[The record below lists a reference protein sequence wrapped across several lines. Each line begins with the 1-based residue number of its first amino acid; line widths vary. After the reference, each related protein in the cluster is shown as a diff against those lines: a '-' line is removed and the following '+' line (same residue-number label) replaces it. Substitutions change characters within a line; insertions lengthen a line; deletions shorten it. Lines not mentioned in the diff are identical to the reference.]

1 MLPASVKDS
10 AKIEHLDFILTKY
23 MTYKIRQS
31 SPWLFIAT
39 LLTVIFSGMALLI
52 FLTIYEILPKGQPFI
67 FILCF
72 ASIVGLAA
80 FYLPRYTATAD
91 IEIIIDND
99 GIKRK
104 WLRQFI
110 LHNREDNEYK
120 WTEIADYVF
129 QPDRQF
135 DQFKLHLNDG
145 TKFIFYHNND
155 HDSKDDFRKFLTN
168 FVERVEQ
175 INDADIDKRNDIK
188 LGKTIYET
196 FWGLLLALL
205 AVLMIVGIPIM
216 LLALPTKKTPNYAML
231 GVAYIGA
238 IYFVVQVYIHRKRR
252 KVYEDSFK

>member
-1 MLPASVKDS
+1 MS
-10 AKIEHLDFILTKY
+10 
-23 MTYKIRQS
+23 YKIKQS

-39 LLTVIFSGMALLI
+39 LLTVIFSGMAILI
-52 FLTIYEILPKGQPFI
+52 ILTSYQILPKGQPLI

-72 ASIVGLAA
+72 APIGGLA

-91 IEIIIDND
+91 IEILIDND

-104 WLRQFI
+104 WLRHFI
-110 LHNREDNEYK
+110 LHSNEDNEYK

-135 DQFKLHLNDG
+135 DQFKLHLKDG
-145 TKFIFYHNND
+145 TMFKFYHNND
-155 HDSKDDFRKFLTN
+155 HDNKDDFRKFLSH
-168 FVERVEQ
+168 FIERVEQ
-175 INDADIDKRNDIK
+175 INTVDSDKQNDIK

-196 FWGLLLALL
+196 FWGLILALL
-205 AVLMIVGIPIM
+205 AAIMIIGVPI
-216 LLALPTKKTPNYAML
+216 LLFTFPTKKTPNYAML

-252 KVYEDSFK
+252 KAYEDSFK

>member
-1 MLPASVKDS
+1 MDS
-10 AKIEHLDFILTKY
+10 AKIERLDFKLTKY
-23 MTYKIRQS
+23 MTYKIKQS

-39 LLTVIFSGMALLI
+39 LLTVIFSGAAILN
-52 FLTIYEILPKGQPFI
+52 FLSIYHILPKGQPLI

-72 ASIVGLAA
+72 APIVGLA
-80 FYLPRYTATAD
+80 FYLPRYTATAV

-104 WLRQFI
+104 WLRQFF
-110 LHNREDNEYK
+110 LQNREDNEYK

-135 DQFKLHLNDG
+135 DQFKMHLKDG
-145 TKFIFYHNND
+145 TKFKFYHNND
-155 HDSKDDFRKFLTN
+155 HDSKDDFRNFLSN

-175 INDADIDKRNDIK
+175 INNVDIDKRNDIK

-196 FWGLLLALL
+196 FGGVLLALL
-205 AVLMIVGIPIM
+205 AVIMIVGIPIM
-216 LLALPTKKTPNYAML
+216 LLAFPTKKTPNYAML

-238 IYFVVQVYIHRKRR
+238 VYFVVQVYIHRKRR
-252 KVYEDSFK
+252 KKYEDSFK